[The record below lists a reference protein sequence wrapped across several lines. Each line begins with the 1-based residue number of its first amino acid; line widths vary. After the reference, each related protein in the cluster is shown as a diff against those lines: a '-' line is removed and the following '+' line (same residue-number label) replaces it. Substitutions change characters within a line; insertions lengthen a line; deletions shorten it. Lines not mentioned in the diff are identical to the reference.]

1 MLAKRAFEPEFLKR
15 LDGLMLGIKRARTAR
30 IGPRT
35 LGRVQGIGIE
45 LENFKNY
52 VEGDDLRFLDW
63 NAVGR
68 LDELF
73 IRTFRAEREIEITI
87 LIDTSASMALPAKDD
102 KLGLALALGAALAY
116 VGMSENDA
124 VRLVAFGV
132 HRGKTTLIQTPFRRR
147 RETYLEI
154 LPFVRGLKCEGTTS
168 LNGAVEQLLIGRRQ
182 PGMVIV
188 ISDFLVAAIEY
199 EAALTKLLAAR
210 NEVKVIHV
218 MGEREST
225 GALAPGFYRMRDC
238 ETGQIRE
245 IVWGAQATAACRTKV
260 EHIVRRLREFC
271 AARSITYVPA
281 FGAGNLEQIIAHE
294 FPRLGVVR

>member
-15 LDGLMLGIKRARTAR
+15 LDGLILGIKRARTAR

-45 LENFKNY
+45 LENFKDY

-73 IRTFRAEREIEITI
+73 IRTFRAEREIEVTI
-87 LIDTSASMALPAKDD
+87 LVDNSSSMALPAKDD
-102 KLGLALALGAALAY
+102 KLGLALALGSALAY

-124 VRLVAFGV
+124 VRMVAFGAPD
-132 HRGKTTLIQTPFRRR
+132 GKTTLRQTQFRRR
-147 RETYLEI
+147 RESYLGL
-154 LPFVRGLKCEGTTS
+154 LPFVQQLKGEGAPT
-168 LNGAVEQLLIGRRQ
+168 LNRAVEQLLLGRRQ
-182 PGMVIV
+182 PGMVVI
-188 ISDFLVAAIEY
+188 ISDFLVTANDY
-199 EAALTKLLAAR
+199 EIALSRLLAAR

-225 GALAPGFYRMRDC
+225 GTLAPGFYRMRDC

-245 IVWGAQATAACRTKV
+245 IVIGPKAAAACRAKL
-260 EHIVRRLREFC
+260 ERMVRQLREFC
-271 AARSITYVPA
+271 ATRSITYVAA
-281 FGAGNLEQIIAHE
+281 FGAGNLDQIIMQE
-294 FPRLGVVR
+294 FPRLGLVR